1 MLGFTM
7 EEACPAAELWPDNLN
22 TVNTFL
28 SMSTQ
33 WRAGGVGLVGLDYN
47 VLPTVLRL
55 TGVPRAEWPEVF
67 NGIAIMESAALQ
79 EMRSKNKGM

>member
-1 MLGFTM
+1 MFGLTA
-7 EEACPAAELWPDNLN
+7 EEACPAAELWPDNLT

-33 WRAGGVGLVGLDYN
+33 WRAGGVGLVGMDYN
-47 VLPTVLRL
+47 ALPTVLRL
-55 TGVPRAEWPEVF
+55 SKVPRSEWSEVF

-79 EMRSKNKGM
+79 EMRKKK